1 MKHLSIKLMIVSI
14 TLLLFNACTDL
25 GPIRDYAKASQD
37 LTSGQEIVNR
47 WKNSDIELTK
57 PQPLFDDPVNK
68 RRDAESQKRAEEA
81 AKNLIK
87 IHNVLG
93 QYFSAVAL
101 LADDGLPT
109 VKSQSENLSNAI
121 KLVDANFN
129 QADQVAFQAILN
141 LLSIPM
147 DAYRQKAVIKLIKD
161 QDENVDKL
169 LTILEQSSIVI
180 ESDIKS
186 EADAST
192 QPYYIML
199 GDIQDKGI
207 RYLIREKMLLNKN
220 TNYQPLFA
228 AIANYRRAIV
238 NIKIPHKKIASSV
251 GSNKD
256 NFKQILA
263 ELKDA
268 KKQIESAKI
277 AVETAIAN

>member
-109 VKSQSENLSNAI
+109 VKSQSESLSNAI

-129 QADQVAFQAILN
+129 QTDQVAFQAILN

-238 NIKIPHKKIASSV
+238 NIKTQHKKIASSV

>member
-1 MKHLSIKLMIVSI
+1 MKHVSAKLTIVTF

-37 LTSGQEIVNR
+37 LTSGQEIVTR

-57 PQPLFDDPVNK
+57 PQPLFDDPINT
-68 RRDAESQKRAEEA
+68 RRDEESQKRAEET

-101 LADDGLPT
+101 LADDGLPS
-109 VKSQSENLSNAI
+109 VKNQSESLSNSI

-129 QADQVAFQAILN
+129 EADQAAFKAILN
-141 LLSIPM
+141 LLSIPL

-161 QDENVDKL
+161 QDDNIDKL
-169 LTILEQSSIVI
+169 LSVLEQSSIVI

-192 QPYYIML
+192 QPYYAML
-199 GDIQDKGI
+199 GDVKDKGV
-207 RYLIREKMLLNKN
+207 RYLIREKMLNNKK
-220 TNYQPLFA
+220 TNYQPIFS
-228 AIANYRRAIV
+228 AIANYRSAIA
-238 NIKIPHKKIASSV
+238 NIKYQHKKIATSV
-251 GSNKD
+251 SANKD
-256 NFKQILA
+256 NLKQILA

-277 AVETAIAN
+277 AVETALSN

>member
-109 VKSQSENLSNAI
+109 VKSQSESLSNAI
-121 KLVDANFN
+121 NLVDANFN
-129 QADQVAFQAILN
+129 QTDQVAFQAILN

-238 NIKIPHKKIASSV
+238 NIKTQHKKIASSV